1 MDKYGVLN
9 KYYGYSNFRDGQEEI
24 IDAIL
29 IGRDALA
36 IMPTGGGKSLCYQ
49 IPAMLM
55 PGITVVVSPLISLMK
70 DQVMALKN
78 VGIPAAYINSTL
90 TYEQHI
96 KVYNNLKNGVYKI
109 VYVAPERLDTEGF
122 ADLASELDI
131 SLIAVDEAHCI
142 SQWGQ
147 DFRPSYL
154 KIVDFMLHL
163 RKRPVIAAF
172 TATATQTVRDDI
184 SNILKLSNP
193 INITTGFDRPNLNF
207 EVITPK
213 NKLKEIHRI
222 LLEHQGKSGIIYC
235 ATRNNVEKVCDELQ
249 LLGLSVTRYHAG
261 LKDSERKQNQED
273 FIYDKRQIMVA
284 TNAFGMGINKS
295 NVSFVI
301 HYNMPLSL
309 EAYYQEAGRAGRDGE
324 PADCILLFA
333 LGDVATATRLLQMPG
348 SNDELTEAQ
357 REELSIRDLSRL
369 NKMIDYCK
377 TTKCL
382 RGEILE
388 YFGQAHAQ
396 RCENCGN
403 CRTQFKW
410 RDITT
415 EAQMVL
421 SCVKR
426 LYTKL
431 GYYTGKG
438 TVVNT
443 LHGSKSSRLLDL
455 GIDEIKTYGIM
466 SSVPTMQIREL
477 IDYLEDNEY
486 LYTDTLYKTIRL
498 TDKAKEILFDNK
510 HIEMPYKD
518 MPKNKKVRPNTFSVE
533 QYLKT
538 DENLYEVLRQLRY
551 ETSQRENIPA
561 YIVFSNAA
569 LKDMSSKKPT
579 TYEEFLNVSGVG
591 EVKAERYGEEFIKA
605 VKTYLSSVL

>member
-1 MDKYGVLN
+1 MDKYTVLN
-9 KYYGYSNFRDGQEEI
+9 QYYGYSEFRDGQEEI
-24 IDAIL
+24 IDSICQ
-29 IGRDALA
+29 GRDAMA

-55 PGITVVVSPLISLMK
+55 PGITLVISPLISLMK
-70 DQVMALKN
+70 DQVMALKAIG
-78 VGIPAAYINSTL
+78 VPAAYINSSLTL
-90 TYEQHI
+90 EQLR
-96 KVYNNLKNGVYKI
+96 KVYDNLKRGAYKI

-122 ADLASELDI
+122 AELASTLDI
-131 SLIAVDEAHCI
+131 DLIAVDEAHCI

-154 KIVDFMLHL
+154 KIVDFLMHLH
-163 RKRPVIAAF
+163 RRPVIAAF
-172 TATATQTVRDDI
+172 TATATETVREDI
-184 SNILKLSNP
+184 ENILKLGNP
-193 INITTGFDRPNLNF
+193 LRITTGFDRPNLNF

-222 LLEHQGKSGIIYC
+222 LTERRGKSGIIYC

-261 LKDSERKQNQED
+261 LKDAERKQNQED

-324 PADCILLFA
+324 PADCILLFG

-348 SNDELTEAQ
+348 SNEELTDVE

-369 NKMIDYCK
+369 NMMIDYCK

-382 RGEILE
+382 RGEILD
-388 YFGQAHAQ
+388 YFGQTHKEK
-396 RCENCGN
+396 CNNCGN
-403 CRTQFKW
+403 CRTEFKW

-426 LYTKL
+426 LYTRL
-431 GYYTGKG
+431 GYHTGKSI
-438 TVVNT
+438 VVST
-443 LHGSKSSRLLDL
+443 LRGSKRSRLLAL
-455 GIDEIKTYGIM
+455 GADEIKTYGIM
-466 SSVPTMQIREL
+466 KDIPAMQIREL
-477 IDYLEDNEY
+477 IDYLEDNGY
-486 LYTDTLYKTIRL
+486 LHTNMEYKTISL
-498 TDKAKEILFDNK
+498 TDKSREILFEGK
-510 HIEMPYKD
+510 QIEMPYKEL
-518 MPKNKKVRPNTFSVE
+518 PKNKKVRTNTFSVE
-533 QYLKT
+533 EYLKT
-538 DENLYEVLRQLRY
+538 DENLYEILRQLRY
-551 ETSQRENIPA
+551 EISQRESVPA

-579 TYEEFLNVSGVG
+579 TPEEFLNVSGVG

-605 VKTYLSSVL
+605 IKTYMTN